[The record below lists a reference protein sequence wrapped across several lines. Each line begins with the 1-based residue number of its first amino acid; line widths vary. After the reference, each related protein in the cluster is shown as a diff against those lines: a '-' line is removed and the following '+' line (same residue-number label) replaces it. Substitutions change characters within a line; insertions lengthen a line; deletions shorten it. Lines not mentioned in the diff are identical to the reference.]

1 MVFSWRLIRDRLPT
15 RVALVRRGVMVED
28 GGCVFHWARREDS
41 QHLFLG
47 CTFSFQIWC
56 EDYLWWGNSLVQH

>member
-1 MVFSWRLIRDRLPT
+1 
-15 RVALVRRGVMVED
+15 MVED